1 MHELKLRAVSALY
14 CALLTVPAAQAEQP
28 IPEAIQDCA
37 RLGRDSE
44 RLACYDR
51 AVSDL
56 LEGKG
61 QTAAAS
67 PENMFGASTAIA
79 SPPTDTAAARRDELK
94 QITAQV
100 VSLKELDDGALLLVL
115 DNSQV
120 WRQQDSD
127 ARITVQTGDSVTIS
141 RASLGTFRITDTR
154 GRSARFKRVR

>member
-1 MHELKLRAVSALY
+1 MHELKSRAVTALY
-14 CALLTVPAAQAEQP
+14 CALLAMPAAQAELP
-28 IPEAIQDCA
+28 IPESVQACA

-56 LEGKG
+56 LAGNA
-61 QTAAAS
+61 QAAAS
-67 PENMFGASTAIA
+67 AENMFGASTAIA
-79 SPPTDTAAARRDELK
+79 PPSTDTKEVTRDELQ